1 MSTSTIFDAELGERI
16 THFVQQDD
24 GRMITGMVVVMD
36 YIDEAGIECT
46 SVTAM
51 PEQKNTTT
59 AGLIALADSM
69 SRYEMTEYVRL
80 NDSHGRDEV

>member
-1 MSTSTIFDAELGERI
+1 MSTSQIFDPDLGDRI

-36 YIDEAGIECT
+36 YINEDGIECT

-51 PEQKNTTT
+51 PDQKITTT
-59 AGLIALADSM
+59 AGLVALADTM
-69 SRYEMTEYVRL
+69 ARYELNEFVRER
-80 NDSHGRDEV
+80 NDLEGGR